1 MAGQPLFLAHV
12 TLRIYKT
19 VNIEEYC
26 GLNFTEVAMSLNPA
40 ALLSISASALLLVA
54 CGHPPESDPRLVDPV
69 VDTAIVQPDT
79 ALSQSFTGVVAARVQ
94 SDLGFRVSGKV
105 IQRLVDV
112 GQRVH
117 KGQTLMK
124 IDPVDLNLAITNQKG
139 TVAAAKAKL
148 VQAQADEARL
158 RSLVAAGAI
167 SAMAYDQSVSALNS
181 AKAQVEAAQ
190 AQADVA
196 GNASQYAE
204 LKADVDGLVVDTAA
218 EPGQVVAAGQTVIE
232 LAKDGAREAAV
243 ELPETIRPELGSE
256 AMARLY
262 GSKEQGVPAHLREL
276 SEAANP
282 VTRTFS
288 ARYVLSDELK
298 NAPLGATVKVTLQAG
313 RAGDSPSVAVPLSAL
328 RNVGDKYTLWVVD
341 QGSMTVQE
349 KGVSVVSLGLETARV
364 TGEIKAGD
372 TVVALGAHLL
382 HANQKVRL
390 GNELAVTP

>member
-1 MAGQPLFLAHV
+1 
-12 TLRIYKT
+12 
-19 VNIEEYC
+19 
-26 GLNFTEVAMSLNPA
+26 MSIRPA
-40 ALLSISASALLLVA
+40 ALVSITAATLLLAA

-69 VDTAIVQPDT
+69 VDTAVVQPDHST
-79 ALSQSFTGVVAARVQ
+79 TQSFTGVVAARVQ

-139 TVAAAKAKL
+139 AVASAKARL
-148 VQAQADEARL
+148 VQAQADESRL

-167 SAMAYDQSVSALNS
+167 SAMAYDQAIAALNS
-181 AKAQVEAAQ
+181 AKAQLDAAQ

-196 GNASQYAE
+196 ANASQYAE
-204 LKADVDGLVVDTAA
+204 LKADADGLVVNTAA
-218 EPGQVVAAGQTVIE
+218 EPGQVVAAGQTVVE
-232 LAKDGAREAAV
+232 LAKDGPREAAV
-243 ELPETIRPELGSE
+243 ELPETLRPALEST
-256 AMARLY
+256 AQARLY
-262 GSKEQGVPAHLREL
+262 GTPVRSAPARLREL

-298 NAPLGATVKVTLQAG
+298 NAPLGATIKVTLQSSLSS
-313 RAGDSPSVAVPLSAL
+313 DKPSLAIPLTAL
-328 RNVGDKYTLWVVD
+328 RNGGEKYSVWVID
-341 QGSMTVQE
+341 QASMTVQE
-349 KGVSVVSLGLETARV
+349 HAVDVLAVGLETARV
-364 TGEIKAGD
+364 AGDLKPGD

>member
-1 MAGQPLFLAHV
+1 
-12 TLRIYKT
+12 
-19 VNIEEYC
+19 
-26 GLNFTEVAMSLNPA
+26 MSIRPA
-40 ALLSISASALLLVA
+40 ALLSLAASTLLLAA
-54 CGHPPESDPRLVDPV
+54 CGHPPASDPRVTDPLVS
-69 VDTAIVQPDT
+69 TATVRPDT
-79 ALSQSFTGVVAARVQ
+79 SQAQSFTGVVAARVQ
-94 SDLGFRVSGKV
+94 SNLGFRVAGKV
-105 IQRLVDV
+105 VQRLVDV

-139 TVAAAKAKL
+139 SVAAAKAKW

-158 RSLVAAGAI
+158 RSLVAAGAV
-167 SAMAYDQSVSALNS
+167 SAMSYDQAQAALDS

-204 LKADVDGLVVDTAA
+204 LKADVDGLVVSTAA
-218 EPGQVVAAGQTVIE
+218 EPGQVVAAGQTVVE

-243 ELPETIRPELGSE
+243 ELPETLRPTLQSVAE
-256 AMARLY
+256 ARLY
-262 GSKEQGVPAHLREL
+262 GSQAEPSRASLREL

-282 VTRTFS
+282 VTRTFA
-288 ARYVLSDELK
+288 ARYVLSDALN
-298 NAPLGATVKVTLQAG
+298 NAPLGATIKITLHSDTTPAL
-313 RAGDSPSVAVPLSAL
+313 AVPLTAL
-328 RNVGDKYTLWVVD
+328 RNDGGKYSVWVVD
-341 QGSMTVQE
+341 HSSLTVQE
-349 KGVSVVSLGLETARV
+349 RPIDVLGVGLETARIR
-364 TGEIKAGD
+364 GELKPGD